1 MIYYFCFHFTASE
14 ENAAK
19 LRDDILARTGKI
31 TDVVS
36 CMGSWQKWWQK
47 GPLLD
52 QPVSDF
58 TKVSLEYHN
67 YNKYCMLL
75 NNFGTNHNNSYSVNY
90 IAV

>member
-1 MIYYFCFHFTASE
+1 MIYYFCFHFIASE

-19 LRDDILARTGKI
+19 LRDDILAKTGKI

-47 GPLLD
+47 GPLLE

-67 YNKYCMLL
+67 YNITHSTHNTIKPVSNML
-75 NNFGTNHNNSYSVNY
+75 
-90 IAV
+90 AV